1 MSRDRIT
8 SPQNPRLKSWV
19 LLQRDGNARR
29 ERREFVLEG
38 RRLVETALELGR
50 VKTLLYSEKFIVRSG
65 ARSGARPDVA
75 GEDAVLENAILEDPV
90 LKDARS
96 RGIECVE
103 LSMAAFRKLADV
115 PSPQGVAVVAELP
128 SFSPRDVF
136 GSAALLLVA
145 AGVQEPGN
153 LGSMLRTC
161 LAAGATGLVALAPSA
176 DVFHPRSVRGS
187 AGAVLALPSI
197 RMSEDEFLET
207 ARASRLRL
215 VAAVPR
221 GGVDFRS
228 ADWSRPCALVIG
240 SEGAGVGE
248 RLTSRATAV
257 TIPMRGGTES
267 LNAAAAAAVLLFE
280 ATR

>member
-1 MSRDRIT
+1 MSRERIT

-29 ERREFVLEG
+29 ERREFILEG
-38 RRLVETALELGR
+38 RRLVEPALELRR
-50 VKTLLYSEKFIVRSG
+50 VKTLLYSEKFI
-65 ARSGARPDVA
+65 ARSDASADA
-75 GEDAVLENAILEDPV
+75 KGEDPI
-90 LKDARS
+90 LKDARAG
-96 RGIECVE
+96 GIECIE

-128 SFSPRDVF
+128 RFTPRDVF
-136 GSAALLLVA
+136 SPGALLLVA

-153 LGSMLRTC
+153 LGSMLRSA

-187 AGAVLALPSI
+187 AGAVLALPSV
-197 RMSEDEFLET
+197 RMTEDEFLDE
-207 ARASRLRL
+207 ARAAGVRL

-221 GGVDFRS
+221 GGSDFRS

-240 SEGAGVGE
+240 SEGGGVSE
-248 RLTSRATAV
+248 RLEAHADGV
-257 TIPMRGGTES
+257 TIPMAGGTES